1 MTVKFI
7 DANNVNVVEIFCL
20 FVCLFFYY
28 QRADLGMS
36 QKTAQYNDI

>member
-7 DANNVNVVEIFCL
+7 DANNVNVVEIFFCL
-20 FVCLFFYY
+20 FVCFFY

>member
-7 DANNVNVVEIFCL
+7 DANNVNVVEIFF
-20 FVCLFFYY
+20 FVCLFVFFN

-36 QKTAQYNDI
+36 LKTAQYNDI